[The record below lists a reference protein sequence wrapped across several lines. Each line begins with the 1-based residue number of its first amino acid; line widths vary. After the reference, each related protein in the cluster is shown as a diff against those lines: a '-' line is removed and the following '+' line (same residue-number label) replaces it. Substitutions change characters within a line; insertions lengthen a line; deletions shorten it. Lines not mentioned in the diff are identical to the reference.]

1 VQPLRSPTD
10 RDARRA
16 GTVAAVLA
24 LAAVTVITVDATAGD
39 ESPVD
44 PLRSASGEVFGPV
57 EDGLDEAT
65 RPIDAVADQ
74 VTTVDGLRDDNARLR
89 AENDRLRAQLETVD
103 IDRSRLESL
112 GALHRL
118 GDEHGFDL
126 VTAQV
131 TAIGPAQSFSQ
142 SVTIDAGT
150 SDGVE
155 PDMTVVNDRG
165 LVGRVLRADLHSAT
179 VLLIVDGSSVVGG
192 RLGSD
197 LELGMLR
204 GDGDLSD
211 AARLTLTTMDPT
223 VRPGTGDV
231 VVTWGSR
238 GGAPYVAGVPIGR
251 VESVHSS
258 PRDQSTTARVRPYVD
273 FSALDLVAV
282 VVGAAPPDRG
292 ERDRTGPDRRERDRT
307 DPDRTQPT
315 RAERAAPSEG
325 R

>member
-1 VQPLRSPTD
+1 VGAWSPTRD
-10 RDARRA
+10 RDGRRA
-16 GTVAAVLA
+16 ATMAGVLA
-24 LAAVTVITVDATAGD
+24 LAAVTMITVDATAGD

-57 EDGLDEAT
+57 ETGLDTAT
-65 RPIDAVADQ
+65 RPIEEIADQ
-74 VTTVDGLRDDNARLR
+74 ITTVDGLRDDNARLQS
-89 AENDRLRAQLETVD
+89 ENARLRAQLETVG
-103 IDRSRLESL
+103 IDRSRLEALS
-112 GALHRL
+112 ALHRL

-126 VTAQV
+126 VTARV

-142 SVTIDAGT
+142 TVTIDAGT

-155 PDMTVVNDRG
+155 ADMTVVNDQG
-165 LVGRVLRADLHSAT
+165 LVGRVLRVDRDSAT
-179 VLLIVDGSSVVGG
+179 VLLVVDASSVVGG

-211 AARLTLTTMDPT
+211 GGRLSMSTIDPT
-223 VRPGTGDV
+223 VQPLPGDI

-251 VESVHSS
+251 VESVESS
-258 PRDQSTTARVRPYVD
+258 PRDQSTVAKVHPYVD
-273 FSALDLVAV
+273 FSALDTVAV
-282 VVGAAPPDRG
+282 VVGASPPTDTTEQAAPP
-292 ERDRTGPDRRERDRT
+292 
-307 DPDRTQPT
+307 
-315 RAERAAPSEG
+315 EG

>member
-1 VQPLRSPTD
+1 VRPLRSPKD

-16 GTVAAVLA
+16 LAVAGVLA
-24 LAAVTVITVDATAGD
+24 LAAVTVMTVDATAGE

-65 RPIDAVADQ
+65 RPIEEVADQ
-74 VTTVDGLRDDNARLR
+74 VTTVDGLRDDNARLQ

-103 IDRSRLESL
+103 LTRDRLETL
-112 GALHRL
+112 GAIHQL
-118 GDEHGFDL
+118 GEEHGFEL
-126 VTAQV
+126 VSAQV

-142 SVTIDAGT
+142 TVTIDAGT
-150 SDGVE
+150 SDGIE
-155 PDMTVVNDRG
+155 ADMTVVNDRG

-179 VLLIVDGSSVVGG
+179 VLLIVDASSVVGG

-204 GDGDLSD
+204 GDGELSD
-211 AARLTLTTMDPT
+211 DGRLTLSTIDPT
-223 VRPGTGDV
+223 VRPASDDV

-251 VESVHSS
+251 VESVESS
-258 PRDQSTTARVRPYVD
+258 PEDQSVSARVRPYVD

-282 VVGAAPPDRG
+282 VIGAAEP
-292 ERDRTGPDRRERDRT
+292 ERT
-307 DPDRTQPT
+307 
-315 RAERAAPSEG
+315 ERAAPPEDGAAPEG